1 MSMSIFSQSARAFD
15 QAQDALDVDLL
26 CGHTARVL
34 VPTLGTDSATREA
47 VALIADVERQ
57 DRRGEWPCTACVPL
71 AVAA

>member
-1 MSMSIFSQSARAFD
+1 MAPVTIGVERDPATSTESLVVDLRCGHSARV
-15 QAQDALDVDLL
+15 Q
-26 CGHTARVL
+26 
-34 VPTLGTDSATREA
+34 VPALGTDSATREA